1 MRGAGL
7 TVKLLAHWL
16 TTCQSQVVIQGSYFF
31 YYPSAI
37 IMYYHHSAG
46 RESDVDTQLC
56 EHENETM

>member
-37 IMYYHHSAG
+37 IMYYHHHSAG
-46 RESDVDTQLC
+46 RESDVDT
-56 EHENETM
+56 